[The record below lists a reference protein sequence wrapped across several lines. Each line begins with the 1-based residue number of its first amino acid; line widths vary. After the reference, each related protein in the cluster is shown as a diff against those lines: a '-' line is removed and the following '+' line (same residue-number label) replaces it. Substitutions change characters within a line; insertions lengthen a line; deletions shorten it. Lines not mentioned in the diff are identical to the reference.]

1 MAEKTT
7 GDFSTKDRNKFRS
20 SYTTDNAP
28 VADYSTRG
36 NRRTDPGYN
45 RYQNIMDKFAGYEPG
60 EGEEDIALTKAMMAG
75 NLTEKAFDAD
85 AAEAMAYTQAGISSS
100 MMNQEANLALR
111 NESEARGQD
120 FDRLVF
126 AYFLYL
132 DYLVRQYFVYLE
144 ILVG

>member
-1 MAEKTT
+1 MAKFDTR
-7 GDFSTKDRNKFRS
+7 DRQGYRS
-20 SYTTDNAP
+20 SYSTAGADEG
-28 VADYSTRG
+28 DYSNKG
-36 NRRTDPGYN
+36 NRRSDPGYN